1 MGILSWFRGSPKPA
15 QTETS
20 KPEKQQQQT
29 AKPETPAPGMN
40 GAIEVP
46 RPESVTV
53 FEFGSV
59 AATGDRVTL
68 AGYCPVSD
76 ELEPCLW
83 EILPAEGK
91 DAPQFRVV
99 F

>member
-1 MGILSWFRGSPKPA
+1 MGLLSWFRGSPKPQSDPKSISSPPKSA
-15 QTETS
+15 AVAEV
-20 KPEKQQQQT
+20 
-29 AKPETPAPGMN
+29 PGLN
-40 GAIEVP
+40 GAVEVA
-46 RPESVTV
+46 RPGNVTV

-59 AATGDRVTL
+59 AVTADKVTL

-76 ELEPCLW
+76 ELEPCRW
-83 EILPAEGK
+83 EILPASGS